1 MLRVRTVHDAADFVG
16 DSDHVPDPIQTLWDS
31 GDSRPEW
38 CFVAEDG
45 GTRLGRVGLR
55 VSPTTS
61 DPAWLGT
68 LPAYEGAV
76 YGLEVSGS
84 RDVGRNLFAHAAGEI
99 GTALPATLELRLNTA
114 FRDDA
119 RTLANLAEGWGFTLF
134 QEKQGFEWTDDGSE
148 IDISNRLE
156 FRTVDETGV
165 EAYRSVMARCGEG
178 TLDRNDRYYW
188 EGCGPDNWASQMTEY
203 LDPEDAPM
211 WLLGYG
217 RDGPIG
223 YVAVVRDEELVSTIA
238 HIGVVPEHRGNGYAG
253 DLLAAVTDA
262 ARQAGLDRMLSDV
275 DVFNRPMAE
284 AMRRAGHLDH
294 PRWHVWAYRAQWPG
308 MFT

>member
-16 DSDHVPDPIQTLWDS
+16 DSDLDLGSIQTLWDS

-38 CFVAEDG
+38 CFVADDG
-45 GTRLGRVGLR
+45 GSRLGRVGFR

-68 LPAYEGAV
+68 LPAYEAAV

-84 RDVGRNLFAHAAGEI
+84 REVGRRLFAHAVREI

-119 RTLANLAEGWGFTLF
+119 RALATLAEGWGFTLF
-134 QEKQGFEWTDDGSE
+134 QEKRGFEWKDDGS
-148 IDISNRLE
+148 DVDLPRRLE
-156 FRTVDETGV
+156 FLSVDEAGI

-188 EGCGPDNWASQMTEY
+188 EGCGPDNWAGQMTEY

-211 WLLGYG
+211 WLLGYA
-217 RDGPIG
+217 RDEPVG

-238 HIGVVPEHRGNGYAG
+238 HIGVVPEHRGHGYAG
-253 DLLAAVTDA
+253 DLLAAATAV
-262 ARQAGLDRMLSDV
+262 ARRAGLARMLSDV

-284 AMRRAGHLDH
+284 TMRRAGHAEH
-294 PRWHVWAYRAQWPG
+294 PDWHVWAFRAQWPG
-308 MFT
+308 LT